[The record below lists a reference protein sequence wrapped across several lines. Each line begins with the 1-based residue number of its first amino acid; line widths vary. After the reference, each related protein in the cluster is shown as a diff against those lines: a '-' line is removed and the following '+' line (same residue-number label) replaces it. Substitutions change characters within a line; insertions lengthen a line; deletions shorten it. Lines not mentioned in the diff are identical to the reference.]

1 MGMIRLLVIT
11 LLTLWSVLAQA
22 PSRCTN
28 IRTRREIR
36 QLSRQERMR
45 FFRAIHQLNHG
56 DIPTVWDN
64 YALWHLNLNHTI
76 HRSPFF
82 LPFHRRYLVDLE
94 KSLQAIDP
102 SVTLPY
108 WDWSLDAEAP
118 FDNVV
123 FSGAI
128 DWLGSQ
134 GICLNDGAFAR
145 FYVTCTESGL
155 RPHCLS
161 RRFRAV
167 NGRTTLYGR
176 DIIQRIIDTTD
187 TYNAFRE
194 LLEYGPHNLV
204 HDMVGGDMD
213 TMCAPNDP
221 VFFLHHAFVDKLWA
235 DWQRYPN
242 RGRQFEG
249 TPSGQRLTSE
259 SLIPY
264 YNEPV
269 SSSLSTRAYCYQYAP
284 SPDSAGLVP
293 SSNHPSLPGAIS
305 NDFIDH
311 WGYNATKVRNIEN
324 YLKELA
330 DKNGKDT
337 ASLQESGPTHPLSF

>member
-1 MGMIRLLVIT
+1 MILIRLLVLT
-11 LLTLWSVLAQA
+11 LLALWSVLAQA
-22 PSRCTN
+22 PTRCTS

-45 FFRAIHQLNHG
+45 FIHAIRQLNQG

-94 KSLQAIDP
+94 NRLQAIDP

-108 WDWSLDAEAP
+108 WDWSLDAKAP

-123 FSGAI
+123 FSSAS

-134 GICLNDGAFAR
+134 GSCLNDGGFAR
-145 FYVTCTESGL
+145 FYVTCTESGP
-155 RPHCLS
+155 RSHCLS

-176 DIIQRIIDTTD
+176 DIIQRIVDTTN

-213 TMCAPNDP
+213 TMCAPSDP
-221 VFFLHHAFVDKLWA
+221 LFFLHHTFVDKLWA

-242 RGRQFEG
+242 RGRQFDG
-249 TPSGQRLTSE
+249 TPSGEQLTSA

-264 YNEPV
+264 YKEPV

-284 SPDSAGLVP
+284 SPEPAELVP
-293 SSNHPSLPGAIS
+293 SSDRPNLPEAIS
-305 NDFIDH
+305 KDFIEH
-311 WGYNATKVRNIEN
+311 WGYNATKVRNVEN
-324 YLKELA
+324 YLKGLA
-330 DKNGKDT
+330 DGNGKGKVGV
-337 ASLQESGPTHPLSF
+337 LESNPTHPLSF